1 MCGTTRACFQSL
13 TATRNPT
20 YFGQEVSTTNPY
32 ESPRAVEPGNQAQPT
47 LTLFSATMYVLL
59 TGGGGLLV
67 GGLLGL
73 LIGVAAPDYYRTV
86 FRGLDGPGFNPALA
100 GSILGATQGF
110 FGGAGIGVVIL
121 IVYIWYL
128 TRAKSLHTSK

>member
-1 MCGTTRACFQSL
+1 MA
-13 TATRNPT
+13 TA
-20 YFGQEVSTTNPY
+20 NPY
-32 ESPRAVEPGNQAQPT
+32 ESPRAVDDSSGGKNPP

-73 LIGVAAPDYYRTV
+73 LIGAAAPDYYRTV
-86 FRGLDGPGFNPALA
+86 FRSLDGPGFNPALA

-110 FGGAGIGVVIL
+110 FGGVGIGVVIL

-128 TRAKSLHTSK
+128 TRAKALRA